1 MTLLPLL
8 LALGQSTASC
18 ADDSVCVPK
27 EDLRKMVQVLKERKC
42 LDDNPPSF
50 KLDPVVIVTDEDGRV
65 FYSGAKPEPY
75 TVKMTWC
82 HYEVEAQGEVKVVAA
97 LGEKSEWGFRFRPKA
112 HLSYLLNQPFH
123 DGNSFNDG
131 VDAGLALDFF
141 HVYWANLNAV
151 VGFRSAGLSIGID
164 LTRNFGGHVGY
175 AVAFEEPWHNLETGI
190 YFAF

>member
-1 MTLLPLL
+1 
-8 LALGQSTASC
+8 
-18 ADDSVCVPK
+18 
-27 EDLRKMVQVLKERKC
+27 MVQVLKERKC
-42 LDDNPPSF
+42 LDDSPPSF
-50 KLDPVVIVTDEDGRV
+50 ELDPIVIVTDEEGRV

-75 TVKMTWC
+75 TVKMKWC

-112 HLSYLLNQPFH
+112 YLGYLLNQPLH

-141 HVYWANLNAV
+141 HVYWANLNATI
-151 VGFRSAGLSIGID
+151 GFRSVGGGIGFD
-164 LTRNFGGHVGY
+164 LTKNFGCYTGY
-175 AVAFEEPWHNLETGI
+175 ALSFSDPLHNLAGGV